1 MCEDCDRGGVII
13 KGGGG
18 TLSGRRGGEVISSK
32 RAQPT
37 PFGPPPSLLVLTNP
51 FVHSILSP
59 RSFFD
64 ICKPVLPRTLP
75 YPTSPLS
82 IISQPGVKQVD
93 CQL

>member
-1 MCEDCDRGGVII
+1 MCEDGVIRVELSRR
-13 KGGGG
+13 GRE
-18 TLSGRRGGEVISSK
+18 LSGKRGGEVISSK

-64 ICKPVLPRTLP
+64 ILKPDLPRTLQ
-75 YPTSPLS
+75 YPTSPPS
-82 IISQPGVKQVD
+82 MISQLGVKQVD

>member
-1 MCEDCDRGGVII
+1 MRAVIETVELS
-13 KGGGG
+13 KGGKGE
-18 TLSGRRGGEVISSK
+18 LSGRRGGEVISSK
-32 RAQPT
+32 RAQRS

-64 ICKPVLPRTLP
+64 ICKPDLPRTLP
-75 YPTSPLS
+75 YPTSPPS
-82 IISQPGVKQVD
+82 MISQLGVKQVD